1 MSSAKTVRSSIGGQF
16 HIKSRRKP
24 DRDLC
29 GLVLGFVIGRISK
42 FSVAVV
48 EENCRKDIAGVGD
61 TRCEPI
67 VSLCSALLIGN

>member
-16 HIKSRRKP
+16 HIKRCRKP
-24 DRDLC
+24 DQVLC

-42 FSVAVV
+42 FSVAVG
-48 EENCRKDIAGVGD
+48 EENCPKDVAGVGD

-67 VSLCSALLIGN
+67 VCSSAPLC